1 MSGNMEYRFIAAA
14 NPAYRPFITE
24 FFTKGGIEF
33 VDQYMDKERAEAIV
47 RELSPKTPKTRA
59 EEMFCELIGR
69 RKQDPRRMLESKGV
83 LEMILGKLDE
93 AKIAELTLLLPT
105 KSGLKLVFTKEEV
118 AEAIARFYAVDLRAA
133 LLTDLEDGNP
143 RSLYKYVR
151 SEDERQFPNTR
162 PFDREKYDVAVRA
175 WVEKLLLWINQVSPA
190 NVVEEV
196 TNVMAE
202 HEATAY
208 ASHKTR
214 LSYRGRVYSEFCKHG
229 SKYVELHGNPG
240 DDGTL
245 SLWLHALRSPE
256 YDDMDSGPY
265 TISPYYSAEFQHG

>member
-1 MSGNMEYRFIAAA
+1 MEYHFVAAA
-14 NPAYRPFITE
+14 NPAYRPFITK
-24 FFTKGGIEF
+24 FFTEGGIEF
-33 VDQYMDKERAEAIV
+33 VDEYMDKERANAIF

-69 RKQDPRRMLESKGV
+69 RKYDPQGMLESKGV
-83 LEMILGKLDE
+83 LEMILGRLDE
-93 AKIAELTLLLPT
+93 AKMAELTLLLPAN
-105 KSGLKLVFTKEEV
+105 SGQRLVFIKEEV
-118 AEAIARFYAVDLRAA
+118 AEAIARFYAVDLRVA

-143 RSLYKYVR
+143 RSLHKYVR

-162 PFDREKYDVAVRA
+162 PFDQEKYDVAVRA

-190 NVVEEV
+190 NVAEDV
-196 TNVMAE
+196 TNVISE

-240 DDGTL
+240 NDGAL
-245 SLWLHALRSPE
+245 SLWLLALRRPE
-256 YDDMDSGPY
+256 YGEMDPGPY
-265 TISPYYSAEFQHG
+265 IISPYYSVEPQHG